1 MKIIPIYCPHRWQ
14 IVDVTDS
21 ISACISPEI
30 TNQFTNEIREIRIA
44 YFSLPT
50 TVENFEAIM
59 EKCFFNHVIFKDFLI
74 HQDEITCTFQFMDF
88 KQPLTMYT
96 FPQISADMQ
105 ANIKNRLKSLI
116 FSYELTHAYIFFHV
130 PDYNLNFKWNAAW
143 GKFTS
148 EGNTYYHFLKSVNF
162 TPLTQT
168 PDSSTNTSN
177 PVESS
182 VSSSLAAAP
191 ANTFSQLQQSP
202 APTHQ
207 PQVQQPSAQVVPTCA
222 NCSGGPEPRLAKAN
236 MSLLAVYMKD
246 MTFDASDFAQKVI
259 FKKGL
264 KVPDMI
270 NLMLALNG
278 CLKVADPNVPE
289 SAVAETPVIEQESEE
304 TDYYIVTSNFMK

>member
-21 ISACISPEI
+21 ISACIAPEI

-88 KQPLTMYT
+88 KQQLTMYT
-96 FPQISADMQ
+96 FPQISPDMQ

-162 TPLTQT
+162 TPLTQNQ
-168 PDSSTNTSN
+168 DSSTNTSN
-177 PVESS
+177 PVEAS
-182 VSSSLAAAP
+182 VSSSLAAAL

-202 APTHQ
+202 AQ
-207 PQVQQPSAQVVPTCA
+207 PQVQQPFAQVVTTCA
-222 NCSGGPEPRLAKAN
+222 NCSGPEPRLAKAN
-236 MSLLAVYMKD
+236 MSLLATSMKD
-246 MTFDASDFAQKVI
+246 MTFDASDFSQKVI

-264 KVPDMI
+264 TVTHMI

-278 CLKVADPNVPE
+278 CLKIADPNIPE
-289 SAVAETPVIEQESEE
+289 SAGAEKPVIEQESEE
-304 TDYYIVTSNFMK
+304 TD